1 MVDIKKLTV
10 SYGNIFEEA
19 FALKILSIDPSSNRI
34 ETSTT
39 GIILLDNAKLENS
52 WVASYGVRGF
62 KEWHETVGSSL
73 KPDVV
78 VVEQFEA
85 RDNDKAKDNSVL
97 ETIDFI
103 KTCYPDLILQRNAGY
118 KSDVPDEL
126 LKALGLWKFGKSH
139 HQDCRAAAR
148 LALFYAMRNDLE
160 DFVTGVGRLVN
171 GNMEKY

>member
-10 SYGNIFEEA
+10 SYGNIFEGD
-19 FALKILSIDPSSNRI
+19 FVLKILSIDPSSNRI

-52 WVASYGVRGF
+52 WVASYGVQGF
-62 KEWHETVGSSL
+62 KEWFKTVGSSL
-73 KPDVV
+73 KTDIV

-85 RDNDKAKDNSVL
+85 RDNDKAKDNSVI

-103 KTCYPDLILQRNAGY
+103 KTCYPYLILQRNAGY

-126 LKALGLWKFGKSH
+126 LKALGLWKFEKSH
-139 HQDCRAAAR
+139 HQDVRAAAR
-148 LALFYAMRNDLE
+148 LALFYAMRSDIE
-160 DFVTGVGRLVN
+160 DFINGVGELLSESFQ
-171 GNMEKY
+171 G

>member
-1 MVDIKKLTV
+1 MTV
-10 SYGNIFEEA
+10 
-19 FALKILSIDPSSNRI
+19 ILSIDPSSNKA
-34 ETSTT
+34 TKSNT
-39 GIILLDNAKLENS
+39 GIVLMKNGKLLDNWCLPF
-52 WVASYGVRGF
+52 GVKGF
-62 KEWHETVGSSL
+62 KEWYETVGSTL

-103 KTCYPDLILQRNAGY
+103 KMCYPDLILQRNAGY

-126 LKALGLWKFGKSH
+126 LKKLGLWKFEKSH
-139 HQDCRAAAR
+139 HEDVRAAAR

-160 DFVTGVGRLVN
+160 DFVNGVGELLSESFQ
-171 GNMEKY
+171 G

>member
-1 MVDIKKLTV
+1 MTV
-10 SYGNIFEEA
+10 
-19 FALKILSIDPSSNRI
+19 ILSIDPSSNKA
-34 ETSTT
+34 TKSNT
-39 GIILLDNAKLENS
+39 GIVLIENGKLLGHWCLPF
-52 WVASYGVRGF
+52 GVKGF
-62 KEWHETVGSSL
+62 KEWYEAVGSSL

-97 ETIDFI
+97 ETIEFI

-126 LKALGLWKFGKSH
+126 LKALGLWKFEKSH
-139 HQDCRAAAR
+139 HEDVRAAAR

-160 DFVTGVGRLVN
+160 DFVNGVGELLSESFQ
-171 GNMEKY
+171 G

>member
-1 MVDIKKLTV
+1 MTV
-10 SYGNIFEEA
+10 
-19 FALKILSIDPSSNRI
+19 ILSIDPSSNKA
-34 ETSTT
+34 TKSNT
-39 GIILLDNAKLENS
+39 GIVLIKNGKLLGHWCLPF
-52 WVASYGVRGF
+52 GVKGF
-62 KEWHETVGSSL
+62 RNWHETVGSSL
-73 KPDVV
+73 KTDVV

-126 LKALGLWKFGKSH
+126 LKALGLWRFGKSH

-160 DFVTGVGRLVN
+160 DFVNGVGELLSESFQ
-171 GNMEKY
+171 G

>member
-1 MVDIKKLTV
+1 MTV
-10 SYGNIFEEA
+10 
-19 FALKILSIDPSSNRI
+19 ILSIDPSSNRI

-39 GIILLDNAKLENS
+39 GIVLLDNAKLENS
-52 WVASYGVRGF
+52 WVASYGVQGF
-62 KEWHETVGSSL
+62 KEWYEAVGSSL
-73 KPDVV
+73 KLDVV

-85 RDNDKAKDNSVL
+85 RDNDKAKDNSVI

-139 HQDCRAAAR
+139 HQDVRAAAR
-148 LALFYAMRNDLE
+148 LAIFYAMRNDLE